1 MGGIWVKMIENH
13 SLIGNW
19 ELSLIKKKNKA
30 EIN

>member
-1 MGGIWVKMIENH
+1 MEGIWVKMIENH

-19 ELSLIKKKNKA
+19 ELSLIKINKA